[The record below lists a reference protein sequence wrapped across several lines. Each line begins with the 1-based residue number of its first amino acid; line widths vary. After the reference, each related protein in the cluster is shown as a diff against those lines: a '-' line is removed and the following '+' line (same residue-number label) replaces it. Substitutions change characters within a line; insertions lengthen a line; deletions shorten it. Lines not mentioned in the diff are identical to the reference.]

1 MSQENVHE
9 VREDE
14 GGRDDKADT
23 PIIQIVIG
31 MNNKLS
37 NDGCALCGART
48 EPHGV
53 DLMLADTHALV
64 CRACGLQHARPLA
77 MLLGLA
83 DAAQGF
89 AYVHEEAFFKRSG
102 GEERQ

>member
-1 MSQENVHE
+1 MSQEDVHE
-9 VREDE
+9 LGKDE
-14 GGRDDKADT
+14 GGRDAKHDKPA
-23 PIIQIVIG
+23 QIVIG

-48 EPHGV
+48 EPHGI
-53 DLMLADTHALV
+53 DLMLADSHALV
-64 CRACGLQHARPLA
+64 CRACGLANARPLA

-89 AYVHEEAFFKRSG
+89 AYVHEESFFKQSG
-102 GEERQ
+102 AGERR